1 MIEIIVAAS
10 LPYQQEYIF
19 SDSTAENSPTTTK
32 KIAGAALV
40 HILNGCCDWDSR
52 KAKNK
57 GRKTKRLAGSM
68 DRLLWAKARE
78 DQLPA
83 SSFLWPRCAHMSDD
97 QTLPT
102 PPDPSY
108 RPIASTY

>member
-1 MIEIIVAAS
+1 MDVAIGI
-10 LPYQQEYIF
+10 QE
-19 SDSTAENSPTTTK
+19 K
-32 KIAGAALV
+32 
-40 HILNGCCDWDSR
+40 R
-52 KAKNK
+52 KK